1 MFELGRNM
9 VTEVLEDMA
18 KTLRESAV
26 RKKNLEIVRK
36 DETGLLI
43 SFRTIR
49 YNRTYFKPK
58 NR

>member
-1 MFELGRNM
+1 M